1 MSPLEASYPWM
12 PYEAIFFLESIL
24 KPDFRILEFG
34 SGGSTIFLL
43 KRATHVTTIE
53 HECKWLE
60 KTKSFVN
67 KNKLQSKWNYY
78 IVNYFENEETNIS
91 DHYLKP
97 LEQLSQY
104 NYDLIIVDGRYRVN
118 CIKHTFNLVKPGG
131 YLLLDNS
138 ERKDYNSGISFL
150 DEKGWKKRVFNGTC
164 FAFQWDS
171 SSTIWKNS

>member
-1 MSPLEASYPWM
+1 L
-12 PYEAIFFLESIL
+12 
-24 KPDFRILEFG
+24 R
-34 SGGSTIFLL
+34 
-43 KRATHVTTIE
+43 
-53 HECKWLE
+53 

-78 IVNYFENEETNIS
+78 IVNYYENEETNIS

-104 NYDLIIVDGRYRVN
+104 NYDLIIVDGRYRVH
-118 CIKHTFNLVKPGG
+118 CIKNTFNLVKPGG

-164 FAFQWDS
+164 FGFQWDS